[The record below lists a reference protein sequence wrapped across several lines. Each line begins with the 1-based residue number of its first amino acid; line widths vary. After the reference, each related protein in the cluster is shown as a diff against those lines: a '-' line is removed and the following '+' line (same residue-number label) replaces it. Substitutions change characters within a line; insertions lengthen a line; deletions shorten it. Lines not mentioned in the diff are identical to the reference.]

1 MKNSTFFFLSA
12 LCLSFSLK
20 AQIILQEAPALANL
34 YLSQQAESAS
44 LITITRAEIDHMPVQ
59 TINEILEYSVGLDVR
74 QRGPL
79 DVQADLSLRGSTF
92 DQVLVLLNGHPMN
105 DPQTGHHNMNLPV
118 SIDEIE
124 TIEILHGGA
133 SLRYGPYA
141 FAGAINFIT
150 RSTLK
155 PNRTTAEAQF
165 GSFGY
170 YQLKAGIQRKFGN
183 HGVSLHASTS
193 HSDGYIENTDFDQLQ
208 VRLQSDHLFPNS
220 KLGSLRFEAGFITKD
235 FGAQNFYTTSFP
247 TQFEATQTFFTG
259 LQWSSNPNE
268 SNWTFNSRINFR
280 RHWDRF
286 ELFRETGGPYRYSD
300 GFFINGND
308 TVASWYSGHNYH
320 RTDVLGGDFYMSNTN
335 ALGRT
340 EMGVDMRYESIL
352 SNALGEEL
360 NEAIAVDSEGRAFY
374 LRGENR
380 TNSGAF
386 LRHTIPFS
394 QTGIVKA
401 GLRYNYNTQFDAAF
415 LPSLEV
421 SMALPT
427 HPEWRAYTSYNRA
440 FRLPTYTDLYYR
452 LGGAQGSKNLQP
464 EYSNNYELGGK
475 YRSADGTSNLQI
487 SLFRREGKNLIDWI
501 VLPDDSSQ
509 TLQAAN
515 ITELNLNGL
524 EFDYRKNN
532 PSPSTQAHWTQI
544 GISFSPIIQDQ
555 GEFDFE
561 SLYSLD
567 YLQMKVSA
575 DVRWSLGYHLHL
587 SLRYLFQ
594 QRNGSFLIPGSAI
607 PQAFE
612 SIHTIDA
619 RLDWTRKS
627 LLVYLDGNNLLD
639 RMYVDRASVLQPGI
653 WVRTGIRYR
662 I

>member
-1 MKNSTFFFLSA
+1 MLN
-12 LCLSFSLK
+12 
-20 AQIILQEAPALANL
+20 EAAALANL
-34 YLSQQAESAS
+34 YLSKQAESAS
-44 LITITRAEIDHMPVQ
+44 VITISRAEIDNMPVQ
-59 TINEILEYSVGLDVR
+59 TINEILEYTVGLDVR

-150 RSTLK
+150 RSSLK
-155 PNRTTAEAQF
+155 PDRTTAEAQI

-170 YQLKAGIQRKFGN
+170 YQLRAGIQKKFGN
-183 HGVSLHASTS
+183 HGVSLHASNS
-193 HSDGYIENTDFDQLQ
+193 HSDGYIENTDFDQFQ
-208 VRLQSDHLFPNS
+208 IRLQSDHIFPNS
-220 KLGSLRFEAGFITKD
+220 RAGSLRFEAGFISKA

-247 TQFEATQTFFTG
+247 TQFEATKTFFTG
-259 LQWSSNPNE
+259 LQWTSNPKE
-268 SNWTFNSRINFR
+268 SNWDFSSRINFR

-286 ELFRETGGPYRYSD
+286 ELFRETDGPYRYSD
-300 GFFINGND
+300 GLFINGND
-308 TVASWYSGHNYH
+308 TVAPWYSGHNYH
-320 RTDVLGGDFYMSNTN
+320 RTDVIGGDFHMTNTN
-335 ALGRT
+335 SFGISELGI
-340 EMGVDMRYESIL
+340 DLRYESIL
-352 SNALGEEL
+352 SNVLGTEL
-360 NEAIAVDSEGRAFY
+360 DESIAVASDERGMY

-380 TNSGAF
+380 TNSGIF
-386 LRHTIPFS
+386 IRQSIPFGK
-394 QTGIVKA
+394 TGEIKA
-401 GLRYNYNTQFDAAF
+401 GVRYNYNTQFDGAF

-421 SMALPT
+421 STALAAQS
-427 HPEWRAYTSYNRA
+427 EWRLYTSYNRA

-452 LGGAQGSKNLQP
+452 LAGAQGSQDLQA
-464 EYSNNYELGGK
+464 EFSNNYELGAK
-475 YRSADGTSNLQI
+475 FRSQDGHSNIQV
-487 SLFRREGKNLIDWI
+487 SLFRREGQNLIDWI
-501 VLPDDSSQ
+501 ILPDDTSQ

-524 EFDYRKNN
+524 EFDFRKNN
-532 PSPSTQAHWTQI
+532 PSKSKKAHWTQL

-555 GEFDFE
+555 GDFNFE

-567 YLQMKVSA
+567 YLRMKVSG
-575 DVRWSLGYHLHL
+575 DVRWSLPYHLNF

-594 QRNGSFLIPGSAI
+594 QRNGNFFLPGSSV

-619 RLDWTRKS
+619 RLDWTHKAV
-627 LLVYLDGNNLLD
+627 LIYVDANNLLD
-639 RMYVDRASVLQPGI
+639 RMYVDRASVIQPGL

-662 I
+662 L